1 MDAAQ
6 CIAVQNTCSA
16 LETCPDEAAVSDFTP
31 SLLGP
36 LLSREP
42 LPAREQDFAFVR
54 LWRGFMTARIVMAAV
69 LLALQLAGFPST
81 QTQQPWLVFI
91 CVVYLGTTAAARW
104 LTTPVPPGK
113 SFDRQWIW
121 TIGVDMLAFW
131 GLQFFQVGGLNY
143 TPLFAVP
150 VLFAS
155 VMGSFLLAIAAA
167 AAATLILLADA
178 WWYSLNTLGETAS
191 RFLQAGLTGVGFFVV
206 SFLANQL
213 AARLVREERVARMSQ
228 LAARSQV
235 QVNEVIIEAMSDG
248 VLVVDAACLVRA
260 ANPAAR
266 RLLAGIAPC
275 PAAPFLMETER
286 AWQPLTTVVRDAF
299 GLGQP
304 VVREVKIA
312 FDAEV
317 PRSVHVRASV
327 TQTRDT
333 GGDQLCVMFV
343 QDLRE
348 MEARVRTEK
357 LAAMGRMSA
366 AIAHEIRNPLSA
378 ISQANALLAEDLSDP
393 AQKKLTDMVR
403 SNAKRLDKIVEDVLN
418 LARVREVASETAEN
432 LALDGAV
439 QGICHDWATQAA
451 EGGRLALELKAP
463 EIQVNFDPEH
473 LRRVLINLLDNA
485 ARYASTARGAIK
497 VKTRH
502 TRGLTTLAVWSD
514 GATIETAVR
523 DRLFEPFF
531 SSESR
536 SSGLGLYICRELC
549 ERHAAT
555 LGYRRRESQGQ
566 SGNEFLVTF
575 PPAVQQLRE
584 PAEQETRF

>member
-1 MDAAQ
+1 
-6 CIAVQNTCSA
+6 
-16 LETCPDEAAVSDFTP
+16 VSDFTP

-36 LLSREP
+36 LLSRDP

-54 LWRGFMTARIVMAAV
+54 LWRGFMTARIVVAAV
-69 LLALQLAGFPST
+69 LLLLQLVGFPST
-81 QTQQPWLVFI
+81 QTQQPWLALI
-91 CVVYLGTTAAARW
+91 CIVYLGTTVAARW

-131 GLQFFQVGGLNY
+131 GLQFFQAGGLNY

-178 WWYSLNTLGETAS
+178 WWYSLNVYGESTS
-191 RFLQAGLTGVGFFVV
+191 RFVQAGLTGGGFFIV

-235 QVNEVIIEAMSDG
+235 QVNEVIIEAMADG

-266 RLLAGIAPC
+266 RLLAGVAPC
-275 PAAPFLMETER
+275 PAAPFVLETER
-286 AWQPLTTVVRDAF
+286 AWQPLTTVVRDAY
-299 GLGQP
+299 GLGRP
-304 VVREVKIA
+304 VVREIKISHEG
-312 FDAEV
+312 EV

-327 TQTRDT
+327 TQTRDA
-333 GGDQLCVMFV
+333 GSDQLCVMFM

-378 ISQANALLAEDLSDP
+378 ITQANALLAEDLSDP
-393 AQKKLTDMVR
+393 AHKKLTDMVR
-403 SNAKRLDKIVEDVLN
+403 GNAKRLDKIVEDVLN
-418 LARVREVASETAEN
+418 LARVREVPSETAER
-432 LALDGAV
+432 LDLDGAV
-439 QGICHDWATQAA
+439 RGVCNDWAAQVSQGA
-451 EGGRLALELKAP
+451 RLGLDLKAP
-463 EIQVNFDPEH
+463 EVQVNFDPEH

-485 ARYASTARGAIK
+485 ARYASAAPGAIK
-497 VKTRH
+497 VKTRQ
-502 TRGLTTLAVWSD
+502 TRELITLAVWSD
-514 GATIETAVR
+514 GATIETGVR

-555 LGYRRRESQGQ
+555 LSYRRRESKVQ

-575 PPAVQQLRE
+575 PPAVQQHRE
-584 PAEQETRF
+584 PAEQETRY